1 MEEPMELSYFDLS
14 FTDTVV
20 LMLIWVFSEEIDI
33 LEFGH
38 FQFNKYFGVF
48 CNSHLPDMQLEK
60 VGQFSEMLSQM
71 RTWNGHIKKERS
83 ESKMTLF

>member
-1 MEEPMELSYFDLS
+1 MEEPMELSYFDLL

-33 LEFGH
+33 LDI
-38 FQFNKYFGVF
+38 FNSTNTLVF
-48 CNSHLPDMQLEK
+48 FALATCQTCNSKK